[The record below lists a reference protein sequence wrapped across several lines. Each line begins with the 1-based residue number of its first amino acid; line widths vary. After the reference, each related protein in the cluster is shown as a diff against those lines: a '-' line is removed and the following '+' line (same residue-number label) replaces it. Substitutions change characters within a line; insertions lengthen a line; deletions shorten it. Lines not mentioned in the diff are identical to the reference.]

1 MININ
6 SLSKE
11 YVMGDNKLL
20 ALDNIDL
27 SINEGDFVSIMGS
40 SGSGKS
46 TLMNIIGCLDVP
58 SSGEYH
64 FRNNN
69 VSTLN
74 SNKLA
79 ELRNKDIGFVF
90 QNFNLLPRLNAQEN
104 VVLPL
109 LYSGK
114 NLKERNQL
122 AIEALESVGLKDRVH
137 HRPNQL
143 SGGQQQ
149 RVSIAR
155 AIAGS
160 PKLILADEPTGA
172 LDSKT
177 GLEIMKI
184 LNDLNAKG
192 ITIVLVTHEDDIAN
206 YGSRIIK
213 MKDGK
218 ILEDKKMSITDLIS
232 LTKSLR
238 SNILRSILTSLGI
251 IIGVSSVI
259 TMISIGSGARIEVEQ
274 QIERFGSN
282 NLIVRSQSSSNR
294 GVSMGANSVNTLTL
308 KDMEALKEELPAIKA
323 IAPRVSLSTQI
334 VANGNNWLAT
344 VTGTTNDYF
353 DLGNWKFENGR
364 SFEEEELNS
373 GSRVAIIGKTVQK
386 NLFDTDSPID
396 EVIRINKVPL
406 LS

>member
-1 MININ
+1 MIKIN

-20 ALDNIDL
+20 ALNDVSV
-27 SINEGDFVSIMGS
+27 SINEGEFVSIMGS

-58 SSGEYH
+58 SSGDYF
-64 FRNNN
+64 FRDNNIC
-69 VSTLN
+69 SLT
-74 SNKLA
+74 SNNLA

-90 QNFNLLPRLNAQEN
+90 QNFNLLPRLNALEN

-114 NLKERNQL
+114 NLKERNKL
-122 AIEALESVGLKDRVH
+122 ALDALEGVGLNDRIH

-160 PKLILADEPTGA
+160 PKLILADEQTGS

-177 GLEIMKI
+177 SLEIMKI
-184 LNDLNAKG
+184 LNDLNSKG

-218 ILEDKKMSITDLIS
+218 IIEDKK
-232 LTKSLR
+232 
-238 SNILRSILTSLGI
+238 N
-251 IIGVSSVI
+251 
-259 TMISIGSGARIEVEQ
+259 
-274 QIERFGSN
+274 
-282 NLIVRSQSSSNR
+282 
-294 GVSMGANSVNTLTL
+294 
-308 KDMEALKEELPAIKA
+308 
-323 IAPRVSLSTQI
+323 
-334 VANGNNWLAT
+334 
-344 VTGTTNDYF
+344 VTN
-353 DLGNWKFENGR
+353 
-364 SFEEEELNS
+364 
-373 GSRVAIIGKTVQK
+373 
-386 NLFDTDSPID
+386 
-396 EVIRINKVPL
+396 
-406 LS
+406 

>member
-11 YVMGDNKLL
+11 YIMGDNKLL

-46 TLMNIIGCLDVP
+46 TLMNIIGCLDAP

-64 FRNNN
+64 FRDNN

-137 HRPNQL
+137 HKPNQL

-218 ILEDKKMSITDLIS
+218 ILEDKK
-232 LTKSLR
+232 
-238 SNILRSILTSLGI
+238 N
-251 IIGVSSVI
+251 V
-259 TMISIGSGARIEVEQ
+259 
-274 QIERFGSN
+274 N
-282 NLIVRSQSSSNR
+282 N
-294 GVSMGANSVNTLTL
+294 
-308 KDMEALKEELPAIKA
+308 
-323 IAPRVSLSTQI
+323 
-334 VANGNNWLAT
+334 
-344 VTGTTNDYF
+344 
-353 DLGNWKFENGR
+353 
-364 SFEEEELNS
+364 
-373 GSRVAIIGKTVQK
+373 
-386 NLFDTDSPID
+386 
-396 EVIRINKVPL
+396 
-406 LS
+406 

>member
-20 ALDNIDL
+20 ALDKVDL

-58 SSGEYH
+58 SSGNYL
-64 FRNNN
+64 FRDNDI
-69 VSTLN
+69 STLN

-90 QNFNLLPRLNAQEN
+90 QNFNLLPRLNALEN

-109 LYSGK
+109 LYSGL
-114 NLKERNQL
+114 NLKERNRL
-122 AIEALESVGLKDRVH
+122 ALEALENVGLKERVKH
-137 HRPNQL
+137 KPNQL

-184 LNDLNAKG
+184 LNDLNSQG

-218 ILEDKKMSITDLIS
+218 IIED
-232 LTKSLR
+232 R
-238 SNILRSILTSLGI
+238 
-251 IIGVSSVI
+251 
-259 TMISIGSGARIEVEQ
+259 
-274 QIERFGSN
+274 
-282 NLIVRSQSSSNR
+282 
-294 GVSMGANSVNTLTL
+294 
-308 KDMEALKEELPAIKA
+308 
-323 IAPRVSLSTQI
+323 
-334 VANGNNWLAT
+334 
-344 VTGTTNDYF
+344 
-353 DLGNWKFENGR
+353 
-364 SFEEEELNS
+364 
-373 GSRVAIIGKTVQK
+373 K
-386 NLFDTDSPID
+386 NVD
-396 EVIRINKVPL
+396 N
-406 LS
+406 

>member
-1 MININ
+1 MIKIN

-11 YVMGDNKLL
+11 YIMGDNKLL
-20 ALDNIDL
+20 ALDNVSV
-27 SINEGDFVSIMGS
+27 SINSGEFVSIMGS

-58 SSGEYH
+58 SSGDYF
-64 FRNNN
+64 FRDNNI
-69 VSTLN
+69 SSLN

-79 ELRNKDIGFVF
+79 ELRNKDLGFVF
-90 QNFNLLPRLNAQEN
+90 QNFNLLPRLNALEN

-114 NLKERNQL
+114 NLKERNKL
-122 AIEALESVGLKDRVH
+122 ALDALEGVGLNDRIH

-160 PKLILADEPTGA
+160 PKLILADEPTGS

-177 GLEIMKI
+177 SLEIMKI
-184 LNDLNAKG
+184 LNDLNSKG

-218 ILEDKKMSITDLIS
+218 IIEDKK
-232 LTKSLR
+232 
-238 SNILRSILTSLGI
+238 N
-251 IIGVSSVI
+251 
-259 TMISIGSGARIEVEQ
+259 
-274 QIERFGSN
+274 
-282 NLIVRSQSSSNR
+282 
-294 GVSMGANSVNTLTL
+294 
-308 KDMEALKEELPAIKA
+308 
-323 IAPRVSLSTQI
+323 
-334 VANGNNWLAT
+334 
-344 VTGTTNDYF
+344 VTN
-353 DLGNWKFENGR
+353 
-364 SFEEEELNS
+364 
-373 GSRVAIIGKTVQK
+373 
-386 NLFDTDSPID
+386 
-396 EVIRINKVPL
+396 
-406 LS
+406 

>member
-1 MININ
+1 MIKIN

-20 ALDNIDL
+20 ALNEVNVSID
-27 SINEGDFVSIMGS
+27 EGEFVSIMGS

-58 SSGEYH
+58 SSGDYF

-69 VSTLN
+69 ISSYN

-90 QNFNLLPRLNAQEN
+90 QNFNLLPRLNALEN

-109 LYSGK
+109 LYSGRAL
-114 NLKERNQL
+114 NERNKL
-122 AIEALESVGLKDRVH
+122 ALYSLESVGLKERIH
-137 HRPNQL
+137 HKPNQL

-177 GLEIMKI
+177 SLEIMKI
-184 LNDLNAKG
+184 LNDLNSKG
-192 ITIVLVTHEDDIAN
+192 ITIVLVTHENDIAK

-218 ILEDKKMSITDLIS
+218 IVEDKK
-232 LTKSLR
+232 
-238 SNILRSILTSLGI
+238 N
-251 IIGVSSVI
+251 VSS
-259 TMISIGSGARIEVEQ
+259 
-274 QIERFGSN
+274 
-282 NLIVRSQSSSNR
+282 
-294 GVSMGANSVNTLTL
+294 
-308 KDMEALKEELPAIKA
+308 
-323 IAPRVSLSTQI
+323 
-334 VANGNNWLAT
+334 
-344 VTGTTNDYF
+344 
-353 DLGNWKFENGR
+353 
-364 SFEEEELNS
+364 
-373 GSRVAIIGKTVQK
+373 
-386 NLFDTDSPID
+386 
-396 EVIRINKVPL
+396 
-406 LS
+406 

>member
-1 MININ
+1 MINIT

-20 ALDNIDL
+20 ALDKVDL

-58 SSGEYH
+58 SSGNYL
-64 FRNNN
+64 FRNNDI
-69 VSTLN
+69 STLN

-90 QNFNLLPRLNAQEN
+90 QNFNLLPRLNALEN

-109 LYSGK
+109 LYSGL
-114 NLKERNQL
+114 NLKERNRL
-122 AIEALESVGLKDRVH
+122 ALEALENVGLKERVKH
-137 HRPNQL
+137 KPNQL

-184 LNDLNAKG
+184 LNDLNSQG

-218 ILEDKKMSITDLIS
+218 ILED
-232 LTKSLR
+232 R
-238 SNILRSILTSLGI
+238 
-251 IIGVSSVI
+251 
-259 TMISIGSGARIEVEQ
+259 
-274 QIERFGSN
+274 
-282 NLIVRSQSSSNR
+282 
-294 GVSMGANSVNTLTL
+294 
-308 KDMEALKEELPAIKA
+308 
-323 IAPRVSLSTQI
+323 
-334 VANGNNWLAT
+334 
-344 VTGTTNDYF
+344 
-353 DLGNWKFENGR
+353 
-364 SFEEEELNS
+364 
-373 GSRVAIIGKTVQK
+373 K
-386 NLFDTDSPID
+386 NVD
-396 EVIRINKVPL
+396 N
-406 LS
+406 

>member
-20 ALDNIDL
+20 ALDKVDL

-58 SSGEYH
+58 SSGNYL
-64 FRNNN
+64 FRDNDI
-69 VSTLN
+69 STLN

-90 QNFNLLPRLNAQEN
+90 QNFNLLPRLNALEN

-109 LYSGK
+109 LYSGL
-114 NLKERNQL
+114 NLKERNRL
-122 AIEALESVGLKDRVH
+122 ALEALESVGLKERVKH
-137 HRPNQL
+137 KPNQL

-184 LNDLNAKG
+184 LNDLNSQG

-218 ILEDKKMSITDLIS
+218 ILED
-232 LTKSLR
+232 R
-238 SNILRSILTSLGI
+238 
-251 IIGVSSVI
+251 
-259 TMISIGSGARIEVEQ
+259 
-274 QIERFGSN
+274 
-282 NLIVRSQSSSNR
+282 
-294 GVSMGANSVNTLTL
+294 
-308 KDMEALKEELPAIKA
+308 
-323 IAPRVSLSTQI
+323 
-334 VANGNNWLAT
+334 
-344 VTGTTNDYF
+344 
-353 DLGNWKFENGR
+353 
-364 SFEEEELNS
+364 
-373 GSRVAIIGKTVQK
+373 K
-386 NLFDTDSPID
+386 NVD
-396 EVIRINKVPL
+396 N
-406 LS
+406 

>member
-1 MININ
+1 MIKIN

-20 ALDNIDL
+20 ALNDVSV
-27 SINEGDFVSIMGS
+27 SINEGEFVSIMGS

-58 SSGEYH
+58 SSGDYL
-64 FRNNN
+64 FRDNNISN
-69 VSTLN
+69 LN

-90 QNFNLLPRLNAQEN
+90 QNFNLLPRLNALEN

-114 NLKERNQL
+114 NLKERNKL
-122 AIEALESVGLKDRVH
+122 ALDALEGVGLNDRIH

-172 LDSKT
+172 LDST
-177 GLEIMKI
+177 TSLGIMKI
-184 LNDLNAKG
+184 LNDLNSKV

-218 ILEDKKMSITDLIS
+218 IIEDKK
-232 LTKSLR
+232 
-238 SNILRSILTSLGI
+238 N
-251 IIGVSSVI
+251 
-259 TMISIGSGARIEVEQ
+259 
-274 QIERFGSN
+274 
-282 NLIVRSQSSSNR
+282 
-294 GVSMGANSVNTLTL
+294 
-308 KDMEALKEELPAIKA
+308 
-323 IAPRVSLSTQI
+323 
-334 VANGNNWLAT
+334 
-344 VTGTTNDYF
+344 VTN
-353 DLGNWKFENGR
+353 
-364 SFEEEELNS
+364 
-373 GSRVAIIGKTVQK
+373 
-386 NLFDTDSPID
+386 
-396 EVIRINKVPL
+396 
-406 LS
+406 

>member
-1 MININ
+1 MIKIN
-6 SLSKE
+6 SISKE

-20 ALDNIDL
+20 ALNNIDV
-27 SINEGDFVSIMGS
+27 SILEGEFVSIMGS

-58 SSGEYH
+58 SSGDY
-64 FRNNN
+64 FFKDDNISNF
-69 VSTLN
+69 N

-79 ELRNKDIGFVF
+79 ELRNKEIGFIF
-90 QNFNLLPRLNAQEN
+90 QNFNLLPRLNALEN

-114 NLKERNQL
+114 NQKERNRL
-122 AIEALESVGLKDRVH
+122 AFEALENVGLKDRIR

-177 GLEIMKI
+177 SIEIMTI

-192 ITIVLVTHEDDIAN
+192 ITIVLVTHEDDIAK

-213 MKDGK
+213 MKDGR
-218 ILEDKKMSITDLIS
+218 IIEDKK
-232 LTKSLR
+232 
-238 SNILRSILTSLGI
+238 N
-251 IIGVSSVI
+251 
-259 TMISIGSGARIEVEQ
+259 
-274 QIERFGSN
+274 
-282 NLIVRSQSSSNR
+282 
-294 GVSMGANSVNTLTL
+294 
-308 KDMEALKEELPAIKA
+308 
-323 IAPRVSLSTQI
+323 
-334 VANGNNWLAT
+334 
-344 VTGTTNDYF
+344 
-353 DLGNWKFENGR
+353 
-364 SFEEEELNS
+364 
-373 GSRVAIIGKTVQK
+373 
-386 NLFDTDSPID
+386 
-396 EVIRINKVPL
+396 VPN
-406 LS
+406 